1 MVHNK
6 KSIPSFKEHKSMK
19 RLLCFLSVFV
29 AITVYSTMSIAQE
42 ITKPPVAKK
51 EPKVLK
57 IHGYEITDNYAWLR
71 DRSDKKNPE
80 IIKYL
85 EAENAY
91 TESHMGQHKAFADNL
106 YKEMLGRIK
115 QTDLSVPVKMG
126 DHWYFN
132 KTEEGKQYP
141 TYFRSKSRDGKD
153 AELLLDQNEMAK
165 GFKYY
170 AFGAFEP
177 SDDGNVLAFSIDTTG
192 YRQYTL
198 QFKDLRTGKMLADKI
213 ERVTSTEWSPDG
225 KYLFYSQ
232 EDPVSKRDDK
242 IFRHT
247 VGTTGADDLVYEE
260 KDVLFSA
267 GIGRSRDK
275 TMFFINSGAATM
287 NEVRYL
293 SADNATGEWKVITPR
308 RENLEYSAT
317 FDNGEFFITT
327 NKDAENFK
335 VVRAPLAD
343 PSEKNWKDYIPHNPA
358 VKVDGISFFKDYA
371 VVSEVENG
379 LEYIRVMDLKTRRA
393 PVRIQTPE
401 SVYTM
406 GLSNNAEYDMP
417 FVRYNYASMI
427 TPNSTYEF
435 DFRGRKSEL
444 IKQQEIP
451 SGHDKTQY
459 ETTRVWATA
468 RDGVKVPISIVM
480 KKGTKLDG
488 KAPMLLYA
496 YGSYGAS
503 MTPNFS
509 TARFSLVDRGM
520 IYAIAHIR
528 GGSELG
534 EKWRQDGRMF
544 KKMNTFNDF
553 VDSAKWLI
561 ANNYTSNDRLVI
573 QGGSAGGLLMG
584 AVVNQSPETFKAA
597 IAQVPFVDVMNTM
610 LDETLPLTTGEWI
623 EWGNPNEKKA
633 WDYMIQYS
641 PYDNIKAQKY
651 PNMLIEIS
659 LNDSQVPYWEGAKF
673 AARLRELKTDD
684 NVILLKT
691 NMGAGHGGSSG
702 RYDRLKEVAFDYAY
716 ALSQVGITK

>member
-1 MVHNK
+1 
-6 KSIPSFKEHKSMK
+6 MK
-19 RLLCFLSVFV
+19 RTLCLVSSFL
-29 AITVYSTMSIAQE
+29 AIIVYNTMTIAQE
-42 ITKPPVAKK
+42 TIKPPVAKK

-71 DRSDKKNPE
+71 DRNKEKNPE

-91 TESHMGQHKAFADNL
+91 TEAHMGSHKGFVDAL

-115 QTDLSVPVKMG
+115 QTDLSVPVKVG
-126 DHWYFN
+126 DFWYFN

-141 TYFRSKSRDGKD
+141 TYFRSKTRDGKD

-165 GFKYY
+165 GFKYF
-170 AFGAFEP
+170 AIGAFEP
-177 SDDGNVLAFSIDTTG
+177 SDDGTMLAFSTDTNG

-198 QFKDLRTGKMLADKI
+198 QFKDLKTGKLLADKI
-213 ERVTSTEWSPDG
+213 ERVTSTEWSADG
-225 KYLFYSQ
+225 KYLFYAQ

-242 IFRHT
+242 VFRHT
-247 VGTTGADDLVYEE
+247 VGTTGADELIYEE
-260 KDVLFSA
+260 KDVLFTT

-275 TMFFINSGAATM
+275 KMFFINSGAATM

-293 SADNATGEWKVITPR
+293 SADNPTGEWKVISPR
-308 RENLEYSAT
+308 RENHEYVAT

-335 VVRAPLAD
+335 VVRAPAND
-343 PSEKNWKDYIPHNPA
+343 PSEANWKDYIPHNPA
-358 VKVDGISFFKDYA
+358 VKLDAITFFKDYA

-393 PVRIQTPE
+393 PVRIETPE
-401 SVYTM
+401 TVYTM
-406 GLSNNAEYDMP
+406 GLTSNAEYDMP
-417 FVRYNYASMI
+417 FVRYNYSSMI

-435 DFRGRKSEL
+435 DFKTRKSEL
-444 IKQQEIP
+444 VKQQEIP

-459 ETTRVWATA
+459 ETTRVWVPS
-468 RDGVKVPISIVM
+468 RDGVKIPVSIVM
-480 KKGTKLDG
+480 KKGTKIDG
-488 KAPMLLYA
+488 KSPMLLYA

-503 MTPNFS
+503 MTPGFS
-509 TARFSLVDRGM
+509 TARLSLVDRGM

-534 EKWRQDGRMF
+534 EKWRQEGRMF
-544 KKMNTFNDF
+544 KKVNTFNDF
-553 VDSAKWLI
+553 VDSARWLV
-561 ANNYTSNDRLVI
+561 ANKYTSSDRLVI

-584 AVVNQSPETFKAA
+584 AVVNQAPDLFKAV

-610 LDETLPLTTGEWI
+610 IDDTLPLTTGEWI
-623 EWGNPNEKKA
+623 EWGNPRDDKKA
-633 WDYMIQYS
+633 WDYMYSYS
-641 PYDNIKAQKY
+641 PYDNVKAQNY

-659 LNDSQVPYWEGAKF
+659 LNDSQVPYWEGAKW
-673 AARLRELKTDD
+673 AAKLREMKTDN

-716 ALSQVGITK
+716 ALTQVGITK